1 MSDIQEYPDVVQEV
15 RGALVSSYL
24 GILCFL
30 LLPSA
35 QTSIT
40 ACEVTKSKTVRVRI
54 KIITLVTK
62 SYTFRYEEAEQP
74 AA

>member
-40 ACEVTKSKTVRVRI
+40 ACEVTKTVRVRI

>member
-1 MSDIQEYPDVVQEV
+1 MLESNTGVGQIEHLLEKMSDIQEYPDVVQEV

-40 ACEVTKSKTVRVRI
+40 ACEVAKSKN
-54 KIITLVTK
+54 
-62 SYTFRYEEAEQP
+62 
-74 AA
+74 